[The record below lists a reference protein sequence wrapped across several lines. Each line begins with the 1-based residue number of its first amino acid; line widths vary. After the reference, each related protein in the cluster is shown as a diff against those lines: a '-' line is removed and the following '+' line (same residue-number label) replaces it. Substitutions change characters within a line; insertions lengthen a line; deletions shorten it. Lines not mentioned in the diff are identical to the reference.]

1 MPTKKTTKK
10 TSFSAESLQN
20 IVPAVF
26 QKCFQKDDRFFLNMP
41 KNFEEYPDLL
51 DLQKK
56 GYKDFVEK
64 YIHLLFENINPIRDI
79 A

>member
-10 TSFSAESLQN
+10 LSVSAQIKQN
-20 IVPAVF
+20 EIPAVF
-26 QKCFQKDDRFFLNMP
+26 QKCFQKDGRYYLNMP

-51 DLQKK
+51 ALQKR

-64 YIHLLFENINPIRDI
+64 YIHNLFDEINPIWDI